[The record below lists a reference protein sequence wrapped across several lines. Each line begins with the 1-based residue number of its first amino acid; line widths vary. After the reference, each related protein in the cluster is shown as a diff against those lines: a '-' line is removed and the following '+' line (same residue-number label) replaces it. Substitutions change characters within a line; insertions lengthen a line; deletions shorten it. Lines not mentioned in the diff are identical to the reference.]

1 MEPSNSDT
9 WVTRKFGGSVSGSTA
24 KPWFWLV
31 MSTWPP
37 SKSLTG
43 WLAPWW
49 PNFIL
54 SVRAPEARPM
64 IWWPR
69 QMPKVG

>member
-1 MEPSNSDT
+1 MAGSD
-9 WVTRKFGGSVSGSTA
+9 SMSTA

-31 MSTWPP
+31 MLTRPVSR
-37 SKSLTG
+37 SLTG

-49 PNFIL
+49 LLAIL
-54 SVRAPEARPM
+54 NVVAPEARAM

-69 QMPKVG
+69 QMPKVGMPASISSAVALIA